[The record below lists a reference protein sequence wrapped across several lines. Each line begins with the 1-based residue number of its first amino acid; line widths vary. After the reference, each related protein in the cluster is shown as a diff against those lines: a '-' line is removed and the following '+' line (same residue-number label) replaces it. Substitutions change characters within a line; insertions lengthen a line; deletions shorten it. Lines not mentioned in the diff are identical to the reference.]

1 MTERK
6 TRSEHHEELIGGF
19 LKSKSTVLVLLLYGS
34 EVKKLEKK
42 YPILITRRDKHGDL
56 YNCLAYKKNVK

>member
-6 TRSEHHEELIGGF
+6 SRSEHHEEMIGRF
-19 LKSKSTVLVLLLYGS
+19 LESRSTVLALLLYGS

-42 YPILITRRDKHGDL
+42 FPILITRIEKHGDL
-56 YNCLAYKKNVK
+56 YNCLAYKKA

>member
-6 TRSEHHEELIGGF
+6 TRSEHHEEIIERF
-19 LKSKSTVLVLLLYGS
+19 LESQSTVIALMLYGS

-42 YPILITRRDKHGDL
+42 YPILITRKDKHGDL
-56 YNCLAYKKNVK
+56 YNCLAYKK